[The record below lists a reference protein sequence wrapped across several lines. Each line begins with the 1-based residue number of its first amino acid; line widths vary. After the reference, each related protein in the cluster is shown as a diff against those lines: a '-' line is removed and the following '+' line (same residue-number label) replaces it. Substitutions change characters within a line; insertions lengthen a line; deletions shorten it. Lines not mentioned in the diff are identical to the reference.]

1 MPVFERGTVTHAFRS
16 ILVDVDATAAAHP
29 AFNEACDLAARFGA
43 RVTLVDVMP
52 DLPPGPENIIVQQL
66 ERELSDQRVMALT
79 ALARS
84 RPDVRILASV
94 LHGKPAIAIVQE
106 VLRANHDL
114 VVRSHARD
122 LVPGR
127 LYGAVDMQLL
137 RKCPCPVWLI
147 GPEAAA
153 RPPHILAAVDT
164 ASDAPG
170 TDELNRTIV
179 DVALTIG
186 EARHAEVTVLHAWS
200 LYGEELLR
208 PRMREQIHEMLEA
221 ARKAA
226 ADGLAA
232 LVRPFGERAVNVRTE
247 CVKGDPQIVIP
258 RYATAQKVDLVVMGT
273 VGRTGIAGFL
283 MGNTAEAVLRELR
296 GSVLA
301 IKPPGFVTPVTL
313 PEHVEQS
320 VGV

>member
-1 MPVFERGTVTHAFRS
+1 LPVLTRRIVMHAFQS

-29 AFNEACDLAARFGA
+29 AFNVACDLAARFGA

-52 DLPPGPENIIVQQL
+52 DLPPGPENIVVRRL
-66 ERELSDQRVMALT
+66 ERELSEQRVMALA

-84 RPDVRILASV
+84 RPDVEILSTV

-106 VLRANHDL
+106 VRRANHDL

-137 RKCPCPVWLI
+137 RTCPCPVWLI

-153 RPPHILAAVDT
+153 PSPYILAAVDT
-164 ASDAPG
+164 GSDAPG
-170 TDELNRTIV
+170 NDEMNRTIV
-179 DVALTIG
+179 DLALTIG
-186 EARHAEVTVLHAWS
+186 EARHATVTVLHAWS

-208 PRMREQIHEMLEA
+208 PRMGEQIHEMLEA
-221 ARKAA
+221 VRKAA

-232 LVRPFGERAVNVRTE
+232 LVRSFGERAVNARME
-247 CVKGDPQIVIP
+247 CVKGDPRIVIP
-258 RYATAQKVDLVVMGT
+258 RYAATQKVDLVVMGT
-273 VGRTGIAGFL
+273 VGRSGLAGFL
-283 MGNTAEAVLRELR
+283 TGNTAEAVLRELR

-301 IKPPGFVTPVTL
+301 IKPPGFVTPVML
-313 PEHVEQS
+313 PEHVERS